1 MRYNV
6 GNPKKTN
13 RGVQNMSIPMK
24 TIPGYFNEKPGIQV
38 GTKMEGDIRLGSDG
52 RYIFDEQGVRFLKQM
67 GVDWVMVGDVP
78 EHNAKTYKAVR
89 EQLEERGL
97 KIYRLQNIEL
107 HNMPAVTLGLPDRDR
122 MIDRYLQ
129 YITDLGE
136 AGIHYATYAHMGNG
150 IWRGDAR
157 REVRGGATAG
167 GLDLHA
173 PNRAT
178 AFGPFDWPLSH
189 GRVYGEDEIWEN
201 YEYFIK
207 KVVPVAEAAGVYI
220 GIHPDD
226 PPVYTMAGVPRCV
239 FGNFEG
245 YKRALEIAD
254 SPNIGVCLCV
264 GCWLEGGELMGCTPV
279 EFIRYLAERKKLF
292 KLHVRNVTAPLYAP
306 GGFNE
311 TFPDAGYYNLADVI
325 SVLDEV
331 GFDGCIMNDH
341 LIDMVGGHYTC
352 EAFFTSYLKGLV
364 DAVQTVQHRAR
375 A

>member
-1 MRYNV
+1 
-6 GNPKKTN
+6 
-13 RGVQNMSIPMK
+13 MSIPMK

-157 REVRGGATAG
+157 TLR
-167 GLDLHA
+167 
-173 PNRAT
+173 
-178 AFGPFDWPLSH
+178 
-189 GRVYGEDEIWEN
+189 
-201 YEYFIK
+201 
-207 KVVPVAEAAGVYI
+207 
-220 GIHPDD
+220 
-226 PPVYTMAGVPRCV
+226 
-239 FGNFEG
+239 
-245 YKRALEIAD
+245 
-254 SPNIGVCLCV
+254 
-264 GCWLEGGELMGCTPV
+264 
-279 EFIRYLAERKKLF
+279 
-292 KLHVRNVTAPLYAP
+292 
-306 GGFNE
+306 
-311 TFPDAGYYNLADVI
+311 
-325 SVLDEV
+325 
-331 GFDGCIMNDH
+331 
-341 LIDMVGGHYTC
+341 
-352 EAFFTSYLKGLV
+352 
-364 DAVQTVQHRAR
+364 
-375 A
+375 

>member
-1 MRYNV
+1 
-6 GNPKKTN
+6 
-13 RGVQNMSIPMK
+13 MSIPMK

-220 GIHPDD
+220 GIHPETD
-226 PPVYTMAGVPRCV
+226 
-239 FGNFEG
+239 
-245 YKRALEIAD
+245 ALFLSKLYLHKDYRGRHIA
-254 SPNIGVCLCV
+254 
-264 GCWLEGGELMGCTPV
+264 TQA
-279 EFIRYLAERKKLF
+279 FHF
-292 KLHVRNVTAPLYAP
+292 
-306 GGFNE
+306 
-311 TFPDAGYYNLADVI
+311 
-325 SVLDEV
+325 
-331 GFDGCIMNDH
+331 
-341 LIDMVGGHYTC
+341 LIDLCKKRGLKKIWLTC
-352 EAFFTSYLKGLV
+352 NKHNDSSLAVYHHLGFQVTDTQEADIGNGFIMDDYIMTYV
-364 DAVQTVQHRAR
+364 I
-375 A
+375 

>member
-1 MRYNV
+1 
-6 GNPKKTN
+6 
-13 RGVQNMSIPMK
+13 MSIPMK

-245 YKRALEIAD
+245 YKRAGDRGQPQHRRLPVRGLLAGGRRAD
-254 SPNIGVCLCV
+254 GLHARGVHPLP
-264 GCWLEGGELMGCTPV
+264 GRAQEALQ
-279 EFIRYLAERKKLF
+279 
-292 KLHVRNVTAPLYAP
+292 APRAQRHRPALRARRVQRDFPGRGLLQP
-306 GGFNE
+306 GGRHLR
-311 TFPDAGYYNLADVI
+311 AGRGRL
-325 SVLDEV
+325 
-331 GFDGCIMNDH
+331 
-341 LIDMVGGHYTC
+341 
-352 EAFFTSYLKGLV
+352 
-364 DAVQTVQHRAR
+364 
-375 A
+375 